1 MSMGFQPVQT
11 PQDAILYCE
20 FLERFAIDQSLQEQ
34 MGGIARVVRD
44 LCRRL
49 EEQAVH
55 LERVEA
61 RGGVK

>member
-1 MSMGFQPVQT
+1 MSTSFQPIRT
-11 PQDAILYCE
+11 PQDAILYCN
-20 FLERFAIDQSLQEQ
+20 FLQRFAIDPLLQEQ
-34 MGGIARVVRD
+34 MGGISAVIRD

-61 RGGVK
+61 RGNQ